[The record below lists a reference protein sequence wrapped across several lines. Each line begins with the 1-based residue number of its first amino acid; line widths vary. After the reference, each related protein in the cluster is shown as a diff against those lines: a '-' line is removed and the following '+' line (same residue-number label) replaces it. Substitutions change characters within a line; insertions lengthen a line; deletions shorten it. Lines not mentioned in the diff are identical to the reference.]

1 MDQISGNLQSI
12 IANYGMKI
20 LLAIVFLLVGLWV
33 VKLVVNL
40 IEKNIQGKFER
51 TLTSFLISVTRA
63 ILLILLFVSIA
74 STIGIEVASFVA
86 VLGAASFAVGFALQG
101 SLSNF
106 AGGVM
111 LLIFR
116 PFSAGDTIE
125 VSGYK
130 GKVQEIQI
138 LYTIMTTFD
147 NKKIYIPNGNVAT
160 NSITNYSAMDKR
172 RVDLTFGIGYD
183 DDFHEA
189 IALLKDLA
197 SKHNLILDDPEP
209 LIRVTEHAGS
219 SVNIACKVWV
229 KGPDYWDVYFDMHE
243 DVKDAFD
250 EAGIGIPYPQLDI
263 HFDEGTK
270 IC

>member
-1 MDQISGNLQSI
+1 MEQISAGLQSI
-12 IANYGMKI
+12 IVDYGVKF
-20 LLAIVFLLVGLWV
+20 LLAVVLLFVGLAV
-33 VKLVVNL
+33 IKFLVNL
-40 IEKNIQGKFER
+40 IEKNIQGRFEK
-51 TLTSFLISVTRA
+51 TLTSFLMSITRA
-63 ILLILLFVSIA
+63 VLLILLFVSVA
-74 STIGIEVASFVA
+74 STIGIEVTSFVA

-116 PFSAGDTIE
+116 PFTAGDTIE
-125 VSGYK
+125 VAGYK

-147 NKKIYIPNGNVAT
+147 NKKIFIPNGNVAT
-160 NSITNYSAMDKR
+160 DSITNFSAMNER

-189 IALLKDLA
+189 IAVLKDLA
-197 SKHNLILDDPEP
+197 SKHDLVLDDPEP
-209 LIRVTEHAGS
+209 IIRVTEHAGS
-219 SVNIACKVWV
+219 SINIACKLWV
-229 KGPDYWDVYFDMHE
+229 KGPDYWTVFYDMHE

-250 EAGIGIPYPQLDI
+250 QAGIGIPYPQMDL

-270 IC
+270 LC